1 MTPENIAASIE
12 ASLLTPGTEAITR
25 AYGGDRMSD
34 LLSEVTH
41 GTLLV
46 TNLSHALL
54 AGPVALMD
62 GAGICLLNGI
72 KPEPA
77 LVEAVADHGMALM
90 VSPHDMSETCA
101 RLGHLF
107 GDGLMDTP
115 AQ

>member
-1 MTPENIAASIE
+1 
-12 ASLLTPGTEAITR
+12 
-25 AYGGDRMSD
+25 
-34 LLSEVTH
+34 
-41 GTLLV
+41 
-46 TNLSHALL
+46 
-54 AGPVALMD
+54 MD

-101 RLGHLF
+101 RLGRLF